1 MERELERL
9 AVKAC
14 RFHQKPSSQQISR
27 FRRLFNYTESQAL
40 NAIMDFRSDMNHQEL
55 ADEQWTTVQTEKET
69 QGHDRESYEHQR
81 QLWFAKPNQSTFSSA
96 ESGGAKFVL
105 FKLREPVPSVEVIQR
120 EFGVAA
126 ELKTG
131 YDEDGHNA
139 DFASVDRETKQA
151 IEKWI
156 QKRPTLHPPSFIPIR
171 QAAKDLSET
180 SCYPTLGIE
189 STLPQYRAI
198 NDAVTF
204 APAQTEYPVWYFF
217 YGKRHNSRAA
227 RSLIEEQLTNSGDLG
242 TLANPEELRNQLHF
256 YHTPKLVPASIK
268 GGVLRSWRQ
277 KFKALVD
284 GPTTA
289 EVFGQAYRLHDS
301 AHEESL
307 RCREGTVYEVVRCQI
322 SFGDG
327 EEVQGLTFRFTAIDQ
342 LDPS

>member
-1 MERELERL
+1 MEQELERL

-14 RFHQKPSSQQISR
+14 RFDQKPSSQQISR
-27 FRRLFNYTESQAL
+27 FRWLFNYTESQAL

-55 ADEQWTTVQTEKET
+55 TDEQWTTVQTEKEA

-96 ESGGAKFVL
+96 ESGGAKLFL
-105 FKLREPVPSVEVIQR
+105 FKLREPIPSLEVLQR
-120 EFGVAA
+120 EFGVTA

-131 YDEDGHNA
+131 YDEDGHDA

-151 IEKWI
+151 IEEWI
-156 QKRPTLHPPSFIPIR
+156 QKHPTLHPPSFIPIR

-180 SCYPTLGIE
+180 
-189 STLPQYRAI
+189 AI
-198 NDAVTF
+198 NDNVAF
-204 APAQTEYPVWYFF
+204 APAQAEYPVWTFT
-217 YGKRHNSRAA
+217 S
-227 RSLIEEQLTNSGDLG
+227 
-242 TLANPEELRNQLHF
+242 PEELRNQLHF
-256 YHTPKLVPASIK
+256 YRTPKLVPASIK
-268 GGVLRSWRQ
+268 GGILRSWRQ

-284 GPTTA
+284 GPATA
-289 EVFGQAYRLHDS
+289 EVFGQAYRLHDP

-307 RCREGTVYEVVRCQI
+307 RCREGTVYEVVRCRI

-327 EEVQGLTFRFTAIDQ
+327 EEVHGLTFRFTAIDQ